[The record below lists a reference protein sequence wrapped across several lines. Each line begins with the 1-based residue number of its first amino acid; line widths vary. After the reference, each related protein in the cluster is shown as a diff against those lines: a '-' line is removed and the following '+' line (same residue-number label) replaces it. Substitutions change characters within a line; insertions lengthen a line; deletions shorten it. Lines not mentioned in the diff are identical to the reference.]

1 MVERYTYPQMGSVW
15 DIQNRYRKWLEVELA
30 VAESWAELG
39 RIPQRDVMSV
49 REKVK
54 DFLSGRREFDVKR
67 INEIEE
73 VTNHDV
79 IAFLTYIKEVVGDE
93 AKYLHFGMTSS
104 DMLDTA
110 FALQIKEAGSILFD
124 DMSRV
129 IEAIK
134 RRAIEHKD
142 TVMVG
147 RTHGI
152 HAEPIT
158 FGLKLAIWYEEM
170 RRNRERLKEALDR
183 AVVGKISGAVGT
195 FANIDPRVEEMT
207 CRRLGIGFAKVSN
220 QIVQRD
226 RHAEFLNVLALT
238 ASSIEKFATEI
249 RHLQRTEVR
258 EVEEPFR
265 KGQKGSS
272 AMPHKRNPI
281 LSERLCGLARVVRSA
296 STVGMENIPL
306 WHERDIS
313 HSSTERVTFP
323 DACIA
328 LDYMLRKFEWLISN
342 LVVYPENMRRNLNLL
357 KGLIFSQ
364 RVLLL
369 LIEKGKLTREE
380 AYRIVQENAMKVWKE
395 GREFKE
401 LLKSDGRVTSVLS
414 PDEIDEVFDISY
426 YLRHVDYI
434 FKRVFGREDG

>member
-1 MVERYTYPQMGSVW
+1 MIARYTLPEMGKIW
-15 DIQNRYRKWLEVELA
+15 DEQNKLRNWLKVEVA
-30 VAESWAELG
+30 AAESWAELG
-39 RIPQRDVMSV
+39 KIPKEAVEKIK
-49 REKVK
+49 EKVK
-54 DFLSGRREFDVKR
+54 PYLEGEKEFDTKR
-67 INEIEE
+67 IAEIEE

-79 IAFLTYIKEVVGDE
+79 IAFLTYIKEIVGDE

-110 FALQIKEAGSILFD
+110 FALQIKQAGELLLKDIE
-124 DMSRV
+124 RV
-129 IEAIK
+129 MEAIK
-134 RRAIEHKD
+134 KRAFEHKN
-142 TVMVG
+142 TVMIG

-158 FGLKLAIWYEEM
+158 FGLKLAIWYDEM
-170 RRNRERLKEALDR
+170 RRNYERLKAAVKR
-183 AVVGKISGAVGT
+183 AAVGKISGAVGT

-207 CRRLGIGFAKVSN
+207 CKKLGIDYAKASN
-220 QIVQRD
+220 QVVQRD
-226 RHAEFLNVLALT
+226 RHAEFLNALALT

-296 STVGMENIPL
+296 SIVGMENVPL

-313 HSSTERVTFP
+313 HSSTERTVFP

-328 LDYMLRKFEWLISN
+328 LDYMLQKFANLMENLI
-342 LVVYPENMRRNLNLL
+342 VYPENMLKNLNLL

-364 RVLLL
+364 RVLLT
-369 LIEKGKLTREE
+369 LIEKGGLTREE
-380 AYRIVQENAMKVWKE
+380 AYAIVQENAMRVWNE
-395 GREFKE
+395 GVEFKE
-401 LLKSDGRVTSVLS
+401 LLKKDERVRKVLTEE
-414 PDEIDEVFDISY
+414 EIEEIFDLSY
-426 YLRHVDYI
+426 HTKNVDYI
-434 FKRVFGREDG
+434 FKRVFGEA

>member
-1 MVERYTYPQMGSVW
+1 MIPRYTLPEMGAIW
-15 DIQNRYRKWLEVELA
+15 DEQNKLRNWLKVEVA
-30 VAESWAELG
+30 AAESWAELG
-39 RIPQRDVMSV
+39 KIPKEAVEKIK
-49 REKVK
+49 EKVK
-54 DFLSGRREFDVKR
+54 PYLEGEKDFDIER
-67 INEIEE
+67 INEIEA

-79 IAFLTYIKEVVGDE
+79 IAFLTYIKEIVGDE

-110 FALQIKEAGSILFD
+110 FALQIKQAGELLLKDIEKV
-124 DMSRV
+124 M
-129 IEAIK
+129 EAIK
-134 RRAIEHKD
+134 KRAFEHKM
-142 TVMVG
+142 TVMIG

-158 FGLKLAIWYEEM
+158 FGLKLAIWYDEM
-170 RRNRERLKEALDR
+170 KRNYERLKAAVMR
-183 AVVGKISGAVGT
+183 AAVGKISGAVGT

-207 CRRLGIGFAKVSN
+207 CERLGIGYAKASN
-220 QIVQRD
+220 QVVQRD
-226 RHAEFLNVLALT
+226 RHAEFLTAMALT

-296 STVGMENIPL
+296 SIVGMENIAL

-313 HSSTERVTFP
+313 HSSTERTIFP

-328 LDYMLRKFEWLISN
+328 LDYMLQKFANLMEN
-342 LVVYPENMRRNLNLL
+342 LVVYPENMMKNLNLL
-357 KGLIFSQ
+357 RGLVFSQ
-364 RVLLL
+364 RVLLT
-369 LIEKGKLTREE
+369 LIEKGGLSREDSY
-380 AYRIVQENAMKVWKE
+380 AIVQENAMKVWNE
-395 GREFKE
+395 GADFKE
-401 LLKSDGRVTSVLS
+401 LLKADERVRKVLTEE
-414 PDEIDEVFDISY
+414 EIEEIFDLSY
-426 YLRHVDYI
+426 HTKHVDYI
-434 FKRVFGREDG
+434 FKRVFGE

>member
-1 MVERYTYPQMGSVW
+1 MIARYTLPEMGKIW
-15 DIQNRYRKWLEVELA
+15 DEQNKLRNWLKVEVA
-30 VAESWAELG
+30 AAESWAELG
-39 RIPQRDVMSV
+39 KIPKEAV
-49 REKVK
+49 EKIKERVK
-54 DFLSGRREFDVKR
+54 PYLEGKKEFDTKR
-67 INEIEE
+67 IAEIEE
-73 VTNHDV
+73 ITNHDV
-79 IAFLTYIKEVVGDE
+79 IAFLTYIKEIVGDE

-110 FALQIKEAGSILFD
+110 FALQIKQAGELLLKDIEKV
-124 DMSRV
+124 M
-129 IEAIK
+129 EAIK
-134 RRAIEHKD
+134 KRAFEHKD

-158 FGLKLAIWYEEM
+158 FGLKLAIWYDEM
-170 RRNRERLKEALDR
+170 RRNYERLKAALKR
-183 AVVGKISGAVGT
+183 AAVGKLSGAVGT

-207 CRRLGIGFAKVSN
+207 CKKLGIDYAKASN
-220 QIVQRD
+220 QVVQRD
-226 RHAEFLNVLALT
+226 RHAEFLNALALT

-296 STVGMENIPL
+296 SIVGMENVPL

-313 HSSTERVTFP
+313 HSSTERTVFP

-328 LDYMLRKFEWLISN
+328 LDYMLQKFANLMEN
-342 LVVYPENMRRNLNLL
+342 LVVYPENMMKNLNLL

-364 RVLLL
+364 RVLLT
-369 LIEKGKLTREE
+369 LIEKGGLTREE
-380 AYRIVQENAMKVWKE
+380 AYAIVQENAMKVWRGE
-395 GREFKE
+395 GEFKE
-401 LLKSDGRVTSVLS
+401 LLKRDDRVRKVLS
-414 PDEIDEVFDISY
+414 EEEIEEIFDLSY
-426 YLRHVDYI
+426 HTKNVDYI
-434 FKRVFGREDG
+434 FNRVFGEG

>member
-1 MVERYTYPQMGSVW
+1 MVPRYTLPEMGKIW
-15 DIQNRYRKWLEVELA
+15 DEQNKLRNWLKVEIA

-39 RIPQRDVMSV
+39 KLPKEAIGKIKERAKPYL
-49 REKVK
+49 EGEK
-54 DFLSGRREFDVKR
+54 DFNLDR
-67 INEIEE
+67 IREIEE

-79 IAFLTYIKEVVGDE
+79 IAFLTYVREIVGDE

-110 FALQIKEAGSILFD
+110 FALQIKQAGELLLEDID
-124 DMSRV
+124 RV
-129 IEAIK
+129 MEAIK
-134 RRAIEHKD
+134 KRAFEHKN
-142 TVMVG
+142 TVMIG

-158 FGLKLAIWYEEM
+158 FGLKLAIWYDEM
-170 RRNRERLKEALDR
+170 RRNRERLEAALER
-183 AVVGKISGAVGT
+183 AAVGKISGAVGT

-207 CRRLGIGFAKVSN
+207 CRRLGIGYAKASN
-220 QIVQRD
+220 QVVQRD
-226 RHAEFLNVLALT
+226 RHAEFLNALALT

-296 STVGMENIPL
+296 SIVGMENVPL

-313 HSSTERVTFP
+313 HSSTERTVFP

-328 LDYMLRKFEWLISN
+328 LDYMLQKFAGLMEN
-342 LVVYPENMRRNLNLL
+342 LVVYPENMMRNLNLL

-364 RVLLL
+364 RVLLT
-369 LIEKGKLTREE
+369 LIEKGGLTRED
-380 AYRIVQENAMKVWKE
+380 AYAIVQENAMRVWNE
-395 GREFKE
+395 GIEFKE
-401 LLKSDGRVTSVLS
+401 LLKADERVRKVLTE
-414 PDEIDEVFDISY
+414 DEIEEIFDLSY
-426 YLRHVDYI
+426 HTKHVDYI
-434 FKRVFGREDG
+434 FKRVFGE

>member
-1 MVERYTYPQMGSVW
+1 MIPRYTLPEMGAIW
-15 DIQNRYRKWLEVELA
+15 DEQNKLRNWLKVEVA
-30 VAESWAELG
+30 ATESWAELG
-39 RIPQRDVMSV
+39 KIPKEAVEKIK
-49 REKVK
+49 EKVK
-54 DFLSGRREFDVKR
+54 PYLEGEKDFDIER
-67 INEIEE
+67 INEIEA

-79 IAFLTYIKEVVGDE
+79 IAFLTYIKEIVGDE

-110 FALQIKEAGSILFD
+110 FALQIKQAGELLLKDIEKV
-124 DMSRV
+124 M
-129 IEAIK
+129 EAIK
-134 RRAIEHKD
+134 KRAFEHKM
-142 TVMVG
+142 TVMIG

-158 FGLKLAIWYEEM
+158 FGLKLAIWYDEM
-170 RRNRERLKEALDR
+170 RRNYERLKSAVMR
-183 AVVGKISGAVGT
+183 AAVGKISGAVGT

-207 CRRLGIGFAKVSN
+207 CERLGIGYAKASN
-220 QIVQRD
+220 QVVQRD
-226 RHAEFLNVLALT
+226 RHAEFLTAMALT

-296 STVGMENIPL
+296 SIVGMENIAL

-313 HSSTERVTFP
+313 HSSTERTIFP

-328 LDYMLRKFEWLISN
+328 LDYMLQKFANLMEN
-342 LVVYPENMRRNLNLL
+342 LVVYPENMMKNLNLL
-357 KGLIFSQ
+357 RGLVFSQ
-364 RVLLL
+364 RVLLT
-369 LIEKGKLTREE
+369 LIEKGGLSREDSY
-380 AYRIVQENAMKVWKE
+380 AIVQENAMKVWNE
-395 GREFKE
+395 GADFKE
-401 LLKSDGRVTSVLS
+401 LLKADERVRKVLTEE
-414 PDEIDEVFDISY
+414 EIEEIFDLSY
-426 YLRHVDYI
+426 HTKHVDYI
-434 FKRVFGREDG
+434 FKRVFGD

>member
-1 MVERYTYPQMGSVW
+1 MIPRYTLPEMGKIW
-15 DIQNRYRKWLEVELA
+15 DEQNKLRNWLKVEVA
-30 VAESWAELG
+30 AAESWAELG
-39 RIPQRDVMSV
+39 KVPKEAVEKIK
-49 REKVK
+49 EKVK
-54 DFLSGRREFDVKR
+54 PYLEGEKEFDTKR
-67 INEIEE
+67 IAEIEE

-79 IAFLTYIKEVVGDE
+79 IAFLTYVKEIVGDE

-110 FALQIKEAGSILFD
+110 FALQIKQAGELLLRDIE
-124 DMSRV
+124 RV
-129 IEAIK
+129 MEAIK
-134 RRAIEHKD
+134 KRAFEHKM

-158 FGLKLAIWYEEM
+158 FGLKLAIWYDEM
-170 RRNRERLKEALDR
+170 RRNYERLKAALER
-183 AVVGKISGAVGT
+183 AAVGKISGAVGT
-195 FANIDPRVEEMT
+195 FANVDPKVEEMT
-207 CRRLGIGFAKVSN
+207 CKRLGIGYAKASN
-220 QIVQRD
+220 QVVQRD
-226 RHAEFLNVLALT
+226 RHAEFLNALALT

-296 STVGMENIPL
+296 AIVGMENVPL

-313 HSSTERVTFP
+313 HSSTERTVFP

-328 LDYMLRKFEWLISN
+328 LDYMLQKFANLMEN
-342 LVVYPENMRRNLNLL
+342 LVVYPENMLKNLNLL

-364 RVLLL
+364 RVLLT
-369 LIEKGKLTREE
+369 LIEKGGLSRED
-380 AYRIVQENAMKVWKE
+380 AYAIVQENAMKVWNE
-395 GREFKE
+395 GADFKE
-401 LLKSDGRVTSVLS
+401 LLKRDPRVKEVLS
-414 PDEIDEVFDISY
+414 DEEIEEIFDLTY
-426 YLRHVDYI
+426 HTKHVDYI
-434 FKRVFGREDG
+434 FQRVFGES

>member
-1 MVERYTYPQMGSVW
+1 MIPRYTLPEMGKIW
-15 DIQNRYRKWLEVELA
+15 DEQNKLRNWLRVEVA
-30 VAESWAELG
+30 AAESWAEIG
-39 RIPQRDVMSV
+39 KIPKEAVEKIK
-49 REKVK
+49 EKVK
-54 DFLSGRREFDVKR
+54 PYLEGEKEFDTKR
-67 INEIEE
+67 IAEIEE

-79 IAFLTYIKEVVGDE
+79 IAFLTYIKEIVGDE

-110 FALQIKEAGSILFD
+110 FALQIKQAGELLLKDIEKV
-124 DMSRV
+124 M
-129 IEAIK
+129 EAIK
-134 RRAIEHKD
+134 KRAFEHKM

-158 FGLKLAIWYEEM
+158 FGLKLAIWYDEM
-170 RRNRERLKEALDR
+170 RRNYERLKAATER
-183 AVVGKISGAVGT
+183 AAVGKLSGAVGT
-195 FANIDPRVEEMT
+195 FANIDPRVEELT
-207 CRRLGIGFAKVSN
+207 CKKLGIGHAKASN
-220 QIVQRD
+220 QVVQRD
-226 RHAEFLNVLALT
+226 RHAEFLNALALT

-296 STVGMENIPL
+296 AIVGMENVPL

-313 HSSTERVTFP
+313 HSSTERTVFP

-328 LDYMLRKFEWLISN
+328 LDYMLQKFANLMEN
-342 LVVYPENMRRNLNLL
+342 LVVYPENMMKNLNLL
-357 KGLIFSQ
+357 RGLIFSQ
-364 RVLLL
+364 RVLLT
-369 LIEKGKLTREE
+369 LIEKGGLSRED
-380 AYRIVQENAMKVWKE
+380 AYAIVQENAMKVWNE
-395 GREFKE
+395 RADFRE
-401 LLKSDGRVTSVLS
+401 LLKKDERVRKVLTEE
-414 PDEIDEVFDISY
+414 EIDEIFDLSY
-426 YLRHVDYI
+426 HTKHVDYI
-434 FKRVFGREDG
+434 FKRVFGEP

>member
-1 MVERYTYPQMGSVW
+1 MIPRYTLPEMGAIW
-15 DIQNRYRKWLEVELA
+15 DEQNKLRNWLKVEVA
-30 VAESWAELG
+30 AAESWAELG
-39 RIPQRDVMSV
+39 KIPKEAVEKIK
-49 REKVK
+49 EKVK
-54 DFLSGRREFDVKR
+54 PYLEGEKDFDIER
-67 INEIEE
+67 INEIEA

-79 IAFLTYIKEVVGDE
+79 IAFLTYIKEIVGDE

-110 FALQIKEAGSILFD
+110 FALQIKQAGELLLKDIEKV
-124 DMSRV
+124 M
-129 IEAIK
+129 EAIK
-134 RRAIEHKD
+134 KRAFEHKM
-142 TVMVG
+142 TIMIG

-158 FGLKLAIWYEEM
+158 FGLKLAIWYDEM
-170 RRNRERLKEALDR
+170 RRNYERLKSAVMR
-183 AVVGKISGAVGT
+183 AAVGKISGAVGT

-207 CRRLGIGFAKVSN
+207 CERLGIGYAKASN
-220 QIVQRD
+220 QVVQRD
-226 RHAEFLNVLALT
+226 RHAEFLTAMALT

-296 STVGMENIPL
+296 SIVGMENIAL

-313 HSSTERVTFP
+313 HSSTERTIFP

-328 LDYMLRKFEWLISN
+328 LDYMLQKFTNLMEN
-342 LVVYPENMRRNLNLL
+342 LVVYPENMMKNLNLL
-357 KGLIFSQ
+357 RGLIFSQ
-364 RVLLL
+364 RVLLT
-369 LIEKGKLTREE
+369 LIEKGGLSRENSY
-380 AYRIVQENAMKVWKE
+380 AIVQENAMKVWNE
-395 GREFKE
+395 GADFKE
-401 LLKSDGRVTSVLS
+401 LLKADERVKKVLTEE
-414 PDEIDEVFDISY
+414 EIEEIFDLSY
-426 YLRHVDYI
+426 HTKHVDYI
-434 FKRVFGREDG
+434 FKRVFGE

>member
-1 MVERYTYPQMGSVW
+1 MIPRYTLPEMGKIW
-15 DIQNRYRKWLEVELA
+15 DEQNKLRNWLKVEVA
-30 VAESWAELG
+30 AAESWAELG
-39 RIPQRDVMSV
+39 KVPKEAVEKIK
-49 REKVK
+49 EKVK
-54 DFLSGRREFDVKR
+54 PYLEGEKEFDTKR
-67 INEIEE
+67 IAEIEE

-79 IAFLTYIKEVVGDE
+79 IAFLTYVKEIVGDE

-110 FALQIKEAGSILFD
+110 FALQIKQAGELLLRDIE
-124 DMSRV
+124 RV
-129 IEAIK
+129 MEAIK
-134 RRAIEHKD
+134 KRAFEHKM

-158 FGLKLAIWYEEM
+158 FGLKLAIWYDEM
-170 RRNRERLKEALDR
+170 RRNYERLKAALER
-183 AVVGKISGAVGT
+183 AAVGKISGAVGT
-195 FANIDPRVEEMT
+195 FANVDPKVEEMT
-207 CRRLGIGFAKVSN
+207 CKRLGIGYAKASN
-220 QIVQRD
+220 QVVQRD
-226 RHAEFLNVLALT
+226 RHAEFLNALALT

-296 STVGMENIPL
+296 AIVGMENVPL

-313 HSSTERVTFP
+313 HSSTERTVFP

-328 LDYMLRKFEWLISN
+328 LDYMLQKFANLMEN
-342 LVVYPENMRRNLNLL
+342 LVVYPENMLKNLNLL

-364 RVLLL
+364 RVLLT
-369 LIEKGKLTREE
+369 LIEKGGLSRED
-380 AYRIVQENAMKVWKE
+380 AYAIVQENAMKVWNE
-395 GREFKE
+395 GADFKE
-401 LLKSDGRVTSVLS
+401 LLKRDPRVKEVLS
-414 PDEIDEVFDISY
+414 DEEIEDIFDLSY
-426 YLRHVDYI
+426 HTKHVDYI
-434 FKRVFGREDG
+434 FQRVFGES